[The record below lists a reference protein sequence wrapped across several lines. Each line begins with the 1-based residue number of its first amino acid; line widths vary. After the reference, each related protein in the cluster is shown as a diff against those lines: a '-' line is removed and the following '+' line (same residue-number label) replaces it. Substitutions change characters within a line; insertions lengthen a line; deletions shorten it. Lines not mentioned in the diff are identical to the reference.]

1 MFLLLTYLFLAL
13 FTSFLCSIL
22 EAVLLTTNTSFLI
35 VKKEAGCKWAALFM
49 RLKENIDK
57 PLSAILSLN
66 TIAHTVG
73 AAGVGAQ
80 AVIVFGEGYLGLVSA
95 LLTIMI
101 LIFTEIIPKTI
112 GTVYHKSLAHFA
124 VYAIR
129 VMMIIIYPLVLI
141 SAFISKLF
149 TKSHKE
155 QRISREEI
163 SALAGMGA
171 DDGIFS
177 ENESR
182 MIQNILKLKQIR
194 VAEVMTPRKV
204 VSMADEEMSCEAFTE
219 KPQFRTFSRIVL
231 FAGNEEQITG
241 YVLRQSVLAHLAEDK
256 SGILLKELK
265 HNIIAVPNTA
275 PLFSVWEHLLNHKE
289 HICLV
294 VDEHGDMD
302 GIVTMEDIIETIIGL
317 EIVDETDTI
326 PDLQQ
331 FARESNQKG

>member
-1 MFLLLTYLFLAL
+1 MLLLFLYLFLAL

-22 EAVLLTTNTSFLI
+22 EAVLLTTSTSFLV
-35 VKKEAGCKWAALFM
+35 VKREEGCTWASPFIQ
-49 RLKENIDK
+49 LKENIDK

-80 AVIVFGEGYLGLVSA
+80 AIIVFGEGYLGLVSA
-95 LLTIMI
+95 ILTFMI

-112 GTVYHKSLAHFA
+112 GTIYHKSLAHFA
-124 VYAIR
+124 TYTIR
-129 VMMIIIYPLVLI
+129 TMIIVIYPLVFI

-149 TKSHKE
+149 TKSHQE
-155 QRISREEI
+155 QRTSREEI
-163 SALAGMGA
+163 SALTSMGA

-177 ENESR
+177 ENEKQ

-194 VAEVMTPRKV
+194 VSEVMTPRKV
-204 VSMADEEMSCEAFTE
+204 VSMANEETSCEEFME
-219 KPQFRTFSRIVL
+219 KPQFKPFSRIVL
-231 FAGNEEQITG
+231 CAGSEERITG

-256 SGILLKELK
+256 KDISVKHLK

-275 PLFSVWEHLLNHKE
+275 PLFSVWEHLLNRRE

-294 VDEHGDMD
+294 VDEHGDME
-302 GIVTMEDIIETIIGL
+302 GLVTMEDIIETIIGL

-331 FARESNQKG
+331 FARENAK